1 MNFSRRLFIKK
12 SIAATV
18 VSSLI
23 PIPSAVLALG
33 DPKSISWVHLGPG
46 IDEENLRN
54 LMDSNYARNSALIF
68 INSGG
73 DGNTMDMI
81 GTGASGSI
89 AQLINFDPGL
99 LELSDDDLQMRIA
112 DSPYPLINSNIERS
126 TRGALAGLKEKV
138 IIKVNGK
145 KIGVLGI
152 AFTGSNQSV
161 NQILNI
167 IQSKSKNL
175 KNEGCDKVIC
185 LLENPKD
192 VFPYLNY
199 RDFVESSK
207 DVDWFFTDSDTSD
220 KSKGFSLRNKDNQ
233 EVFLQVNSENSR
245 NFGVTT
251 INQYKGVLNHFI
263 I

>member
-33 DPKSISWVHLGPG
+33 DSKSISWVHLSSELNKET
-46 IDEENLRN
+46 IKNL
-54 LMDSNYARNSALIF
+54 LDSDYAKNSSPIFVNTGRYRSSKDLIS
-68 INSGG
+68 NES
-73 DGNTMDMI
+73 
-81 GTGASGSI
+81 SRSI
-89 AQLINFDPGL
+89 TQLINFDPGL
-99 LELSDDDLQMRIA
+99 LKLSDDDLQMRIA

-145 KIGVLGI
+145 KVGVLGI
-152 AFTGSNQSV
+152 AFTGSNQ
-161 NQILNI
+161 NIPQILNL
-167 IQSKSKNL
+167 IQSKSQDL

-192 VFPYLNY
+192 VFPYLHY
-199 RDFVESSK
+199 RDFVENSLH
-207 DVDWFFTDSDTSD
+207 VDWFFTDSEISD
-220 KSKGFSLRNKDNQ
+220 KSKCFSFRNKDHQ
-233 EVFLQVNSENSR
+233 EVFLQVHSENSK

-251 INQYKGVLNHFI
+251 IDIHKGIFNHYI